1 MKHLMN
7 KDYGVMNTGS
17 VRRGWWMTSLLD
29 IDCGEYGVVVAPEL
43 TTVGPSARTVHN
55 A

>member
-1 MKHLMN
+1 MKHLVN

-17 VRRGWWMTSLLD
+17 VRRGWWMTSQLD
-29 IDCGEYGVVVAPEL
+29 PKCGEYGVVAAPEI
-43 TTVGPSARTVHN
+43 TSVGSSAGQLNH